1 MPPRI
6 CMVCPQFAPTIG
18 GAEQQA
24 EDLAREL
31 QRRGSD
37 VFVLTQSLPG
47 AARWEDLRGLEVFRA
62 IAGLRF
68 GFVFGLAYLASTLR
82 FLWRK
87 RRDYDLIHCHTL
99 YLHTVAAVLV
109 ARACG
114 KKVLVKVACTR
125 DYGDLAV
132 LGRMAGAS
140 LLLAVLRRADLFV
153 AISSEVAAELR
164 GAGVPE
170 SRIRLVPNFVDVDH
184 YRPAAEKGRLRR
196 ELLLPEGVAIVLF
209 AGRLT
214 PQKGLPHL
222 LEAWSRLA
230 ARRRGAL
237 LVLLGDGSA
246 AADLKAAG
254 SRLGIAASVR
264 FAGATDNV
272 RDYLQAADLFVL
284 PSLSEGMPNA
294 LLQAMACGLPCVAT
308 NIGGARD
315 MISDGS
321 DGLLVE
327 PGDAAALGGAIARL
341 LTDGALAVALGT
353 RARATAESRYARAR
367 VVPEYSALY
376 RELLSPCAASA
387 AS

>member
-1 MPPRI
+1 MAPRI
-6 CMVCPQFAPTIG
+6 CMVCPQFAPTVG
-18 GAEQQA
+18 GTEQQA
-24 EDLAREL
+24 EELAREL
-31 QRRGSD
+31 QRRGMS

-47 AARWEDLRGLEVFRA
+47 AASRENLRGLEVFRA
-62 IAGLRF
+62 ITGVPF
-68 GFVFGLAYLASTLR
+68 GFVFGLAYLASTLL

-99 YLHTVAAVLV
+99 YLHAVAAIII
-109 ARACG
+109 ARVCG

-132 LGRMAGAS
+132 IRRMTGAS
-140 LLLAVLRRADLFV
+140 LLLAVLRRADIFV

-164 GAGVPE
+164 NARFPE

-184 YRPAAEKGRLRR
+184 YHPAADKVRLRR

-214 PQKGLPHL
+214 PQKGLTCL

-230 ARRRGAL
+230 DRRGAQL
-237 LVLLGDGSA
+237 LLLGDGSA
-246 AADLKAAG
+246 AAELKAA
-254 SRLGIAASVR
+254 SARLGIADSVN
-264 FAGATDNV
+264 FAGVTDNV

-284 PSLSEGMPNA
+284 PSLSEGLPNA

-315 MISDGS
+315 LIHDGS

-327 PGDAAALGGAIARL
+327 PGDAAGLSAAIARL
-341 LTDGALAVALGT
+341 LADDALTAALGT
-353 RARATAESRYARAR
+353 RARAVVERRYARELS
-367 VVPEYSALY
+367 VPEYAALY
-376 RELLSPCAASA
+376 EELLSPCAASA